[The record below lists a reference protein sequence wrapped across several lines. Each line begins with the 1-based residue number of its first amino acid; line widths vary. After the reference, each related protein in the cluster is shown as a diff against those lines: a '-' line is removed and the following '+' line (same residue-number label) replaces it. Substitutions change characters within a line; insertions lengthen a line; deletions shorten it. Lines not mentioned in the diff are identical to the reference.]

1 MIARG
6 TSDRTSDRT
15 CRRYF
20 FQNLI
25 DSYCISFIS
34 AMLIGP
40 KSNSDTPATLVRPAV
55 PVNDRPINAEAI
67 ILGFLAENDLP
78 FTITPNLI
86 KLCQQLAKHPKA
98 LNELK
103 MDRCTASYKM
113 TFELASFFTKE
124 LVEELKNTFFCLNL
138 DESTNSNQE
147 KVVAVLVSY
156 FSSEKKEIIVRH
168 LESFTVIKADAE
180 SIF

>member
-6 TSDRTSDRT
+6 TSDRTSDKT

-34 AMLIGP
+34 ANILIGP

-113 TFELASFFTKE
+113 TFGLASFFTKE

-138 DESTNSNQE
+138 DESTN
-147 KVVAVLVSY
+147 
-156 FSSEKKEIIVRH
+156 
-168 LESFTVIKADAE
+168 
-180 SIF
+180 